1 VEGGPKRN
9 TRWQARGISP
19 AAGEAIVIR
28 RILQEKN
35 FIACAL
41 AAITGIVL
49 YFRYPFPEGNFF
61 LELIFLWARP
71 VFQGLKFSYTL
82 FLYTTPYI
90 VYSILLSAIYIFTL
104 KTPPRPKA
112 GKPPAYPT
120 TSNRNNLFLVL
131 GEVHNPRTPEPSE
144 TPYWLT
150 IPERG
155 LFTGIAVFG
164 AVGSGKTSAALYPYA
179 EQILSYEAANPEKRI
194 GGLVLEVKGDF
205 CRKVR
210 AILARFDGCAL
221 KATAKQLVFSDGNPK
236 SRLMFVGEA
245 PGREEDIEGL
255 PFVGRSGQLLNR
267 MIAAIGLDRSKA
279 YIANV
284 IPWRPPGNRTPTP
297 QETQICL
304 PFIQRQIELVNPDVL
319 VTLGNP
325 STQTLLSTRE
335 GIMKTRGK
343 WFDYDT
349 GTRTIRAIATFHPA
363 YLLRSPSYK
372 RMSWQDLRAIAK
384 ALGN

>member
-1 VEGGPKRN
+1 MPI
-9 TRWQARGISP
+9 APDP
-19 AAGEAIVIR
+19 APTVQQLLAFYLEAGVD
-28 RILQEKN
+28 
-35 FIACAL
+35 CAL
-41 AAITGIVL
+41 TDEPVDRLAEPDSVTMAATAVSAREVTPPVREMPTATPAVSRSEIAPAPEAAIAS
-49 YFRYPFPEGNFF
+49 
-61 LELIFLWARP
+61 AR
-71 VFQGLKFSYTL
+71 
-82 FLYTTPYI
+82 
-90 VYSILLSAIYIFTL
+90 
-104 KTPPRPKA
+104 
-112 GKPPAYPT
+112 
-120 TSNRNNLFLVL
+120 
-131 GEVHNPRTPEPSE
+131 
-144 TPYWLT
+144 
-150 IPERG
+150 
-155 LFTGIAVFG
+155 
-164 AVGSGKTSAALYPYA
+164 
-179 EQILSYEAANPEKRI
+179 EAARTAPS
-194 GGLVLEVKGDF
+194 LEAL
-205 CRKVR
+205 R
-210 AILARFDGCAL
+210 ALLENFDGCAL
-221 KATAKQLVFSDGNPK
+221 KHTATRLVFSDGNPQA
-236 SRLMFVGEA
+236 RIMFVGEA
-245 PGREEDIEGL
+245 PGRDEDIEGL
-255 PFVGRSGQLLNR
+255 PFVGRSGKLLDR

-384 ALGN
+384 ELEKVT